1 MVAAK
6 GGSRMFK
13 KTLEDH
19 VVDILVYSFMFFFS
33 IITILPFLNV
43 IAISLNEA
51 MDTFKGGITFF
62 PRRLTIANYK
72 VVFQNSNIINAYII
86 SIFRT
91 FFGTALSMIF
101 NSTTA
106 YVLSKKYIKVRRHI
120 MVFLVTTIL
129 FNGGIVPYYIL
140 LRNLKLINNILVYII
155 PGIYNVFN
163 ILIFR
168 TYFENIPV
176 SLEESAR
183 IDGAVDL
190 EIMIK
195 IIFPLSFPVFAALA
209 LFSGVGLWNDW
220 FTGEFYIN
228 SPRLWT
234 AQNYLLKVLQENA
247 LKDNIDKYRAVSNS
261 NEGLRVSP
269 ESVRMAVIVVVCLP
283 IMCIYPFLQKYFVK
297 GVLIGAVK
305 E

>member
-1 MVAAK
+1 
-6 GGSRMFK
+6 MFK
-13 KTLEDH
+13 KTLEDYM
-19 VVDILVYSFMFFFS
+19 VDIFVYSFMLVFS
-33 IITILPFLNV
+33 VITVLPFLNV
-43 IAISLNEA
+43 VAVSLNEA
-51 MDTFKGGITFF
+51 IDTFKGGITFF
-62 PRRLTIANYK
+62 PRKLTIANYK
-72 VVFQNSNIINAYII
+72 VVFQTSNIVNAYLI

-91 FFGTALSMIF
+91 FVGTLLSMIF

-106 YVLSKKYIKVRRHI
+106 YVLSKKYIRIRRHMMI
-120 MVFLVTTIL
+120 FLVVTML
-129 FNGGIVPYYIL
+129 FNGGIVPYYML

-155 PGIYNVFN
+155 PGVYNVFN

-168 TYFENIPV
+168 TYFENLPV

-183 IDGAVDL
+183 IDGAEDL
-190 EIMIK
+190 KIMFQ

-209 LFSGVGLWNDW
+209 LFTGVGLWNDW

-234 AQNYLLKVLQENA
+234 VQNYLLKVLQENA

-269 ESVRMAVIVVVCLP
+269 ESVRMAVIVIVCLP